1 MKHFTLIRSYLPDR
15 TVGVM
20 THKSTRF
27 KTIELPWLN
36 NKVNESCIPEGT
48 YLVNRDKTGRHRY
61 YAIQNVTNRTYIEL
75 HIATRVSHLLGCIGF
90 SILGIAGLME
100 YVGDNSFTLTITHFN
115 PALMT
120 SSSML

>member
-1 MKHFTLIRSYLPDR
+1 MKHFTLIRSYLSDK

-20 THKSTRF
+20 SHNSTKF
-27 KTIELPWLN
+27 KTLELPWLN

-48 YLVNRDKTGRHRY
+48 YLVNRDKTGRYQY
-61 YAIQNVTNRTYIEL
+61 YAIQNVTNRTYIEM

-90 SILGIAGLME
+90 SILGIAGLMD